1 VNGQNF
7 FYTPVW
13 VKVVALSTLTMTLLF
28 SLAIAWL
35 YVRTDDETWV
45 LVAMSV
51 AQVSASGLVVALLV
65 FFSAR
70 DIGAIGVQL
79 KADQF
84 LGRTVPRALLYI
96 DCPLD
101 EAVDW
106 QRKKVGLLRIRRA
119 TKRSRTRI
127 RLRHTAGSNAAFY
140 FIETR
145 ATSLVLRIQAN
156 VSEITVS
163 YYFPAASGDETDR
176 LKTDL
181 EWALSRYTAV
191 GGYHQSWYFSVEDFD
206 DSPYVS
212 VHLTRCF
219 SEDFLDDE
227 REKMAFVQDVAAST
241 RSLIKDC
248 AARGVPLARGTVPAA
263 A

>member
-106 QRKKVGLLRIRRA
+106 QHKKVGLLRIRRA

-227 REKMAFVQDVAAST
+227 REKMAFAQDVAAST

>member
-1 VNGQNF
+1 MNGQNF

-227 REKMAFVQDVAAST
+227 REKMAFAQDVAAST

>member
-1 VNGQNF
+1 MNGQTF

-13 VKVVALSTLTMTLLF
+13 VKILALSTLTVTLLF
-28 SLAIAWL
+28 SLVVAWL
-35 YVRTDDETWV
+35 YVRTEHETWV

-96 DCPLD
+96 DYPLD
-101 EAVDW
+101 AAVDW

-119 TKRSRTRI
+119 AKRSCTGI
-127 RLRHTAGSNAAFY
+127 SLRHTPGSNAAIY
-140 FIETR
+140 FIKTR
-145 ATSLVLRIQAN
+145 SASLVLRIQAN

-163 YYFPAASGDETDR
+163 YYFPASTEAETDR

-181 EWALSRYTAV
+181 DWALSRYISV
-191 GGYHQSWYFSVEDFD
+191 GGYHQSWYFSVEEFD
-206 DSPYVS
+206 DTPYVS
-212 VHLTRCF
+212 VHLTKRF
-219 SEDFLDDE
+219 SDDFLDDE
-227 REKMAFVQDVAAST
+227 REKMAFAQDVAAST

-248 AARGVPLARGTVPAA
+248 AARGIPLTPGTTTALA
-263 A
+263 

>member
-1 VNGQNF
+1 MNGQNF

-13 VKVVALSTLTMTLLF
+13 VKVVALTTLTVTLLF

-35 YVRTDDETWV
+35 YVRTEHETWV

-65 FFSAR
+65 FFSAK
-70 DIGAIGVQL
+70 DIGAVGVQL

-96 DCPLD
+96 DFPLD

-119 TKRSRTRI
+119 AKRSCTGI
-127 RLRHTAGSNAAFY
+127 SLRHTAGSNAAFY
-140 FIETR
+140 FIRTR
-145 ATSLVLRIQAN
+145 SASLVLRIQAN

-163 YYFPAASGDETDR
+163 YYFPARSGQETDR
-176 LKTDL
+176 LKADL
-181 EWALSRYTAV
+181 DWALSRYTSV

-206 DSPYVS
+206 DTPYVS
-212 VHLTRCF
+212 VHLTKRF

-227 REKMAFVQDVAAST
+227 REKMAFAQDVAAST

-248 AARGVPLARGTVPAA
+248 AARGIALTPGSAA

>member
-70 DIGAIGVQL
+70 DVGAIGVQL

-227 REKMAFVQDVAAST
+227 REKMAFAQDVAAST